1 MEAMMVDD
9 TTIIGIVFFL
19 LAPFIGMLVIGLDR
33 KITARMQ
40 NRIGPPV
47 LQPLY
52 DVMKLFGKEDRVVNK
67 AQIIFAIGFF
77 GMTLLATVFFCLRS
91 DLLVVF
97 FLLNAGAIFMVLGA
111 YSTRS
116 AFSTIG
122 ANRELIQMLA
132 YEPIF
137 LLVIFCIGY
146 TVKSFEIT
154 AIYEPLILK
163 LPLAL
168 VAMVIVLMIK
178 MQKSPFDISTAH
190 TEIISGTMVEY
201 SGTYLGILKLTHW
214 YELFVILGVMGLFVI
229 VPGNFLLS
237 IVAMILLIAIVYL
250 VVMIIDN
257 ITTRLTWDSLP
268 KVALPIGIGLIV
280 VNMIFVAVTAGG
292 A

>member
-1 MEAMMVDD
+1 MDFWPAF
-9 TTIIGIVFFL
+9 IGFIFLL

-52 DVMKLFGKEDRVVNK
+52 DVIKLFGKEDKIVNRGQVV
-67 AQIIFAIGFF
+67 FAYAFF
-77 GMTLLATVFFCLRS
+77 VMVVLATSLFCLRS
-91 DLLVVF
+91 DLLVIF
-97 FLLNAGAIFMVLGA
+97 FLLNAGAIFMVMGA

-122 ANRELIQMLA
+122 ANRELLQMLA

-137 LLVIFCIGY
+137 LLVIFSIGY
-146 TVKSFEIT
+146 AVKSFTID

-201 SGTYLGILKLTHW
+201 SGTYLGLLKLTHW
-214 YELFVILGVMGLFVI
+214 YELFLILGTMALFVI
-229 VPGNFLLS
+229 IPGNFVLS
-237 IVAMILLIAIVYL
+237 IIAMLVLIAVVYGIVML
-250 VVMIIDN
+250 IDN
-257 ITTRLTWDSLP
+257 ITTRLTWDALL
-268 KVALPIGIGLIV
+268 KVALPLGIGLI
-280 VNMIFVAVTAGG
+280 TANLIYVWYIGG

>member
-1 MEAMMVDD
+1 MEYIG
-9 TTIIGIVFFL
+9 IIGIVMFL

-52 DVMKLFGKEDRVVNK
+52 DVIKLFGKEDKIVNK
-67 AQIIFAIGFF
+67 GQVIFAIAYFV
-77 GMTLLATVFFCLRS
+77 MVLLATLIFCLRS

-97 FLLNAGAIFMVLGA
+97 FLMNAGAIFMVLGA
-111 YSTRS
+111 YSTKS
-116 AFSTIG
+116 AFSAIG
-122 ANRELIQMLA
+122 ANRELMQMLA

-137 LLVIFCIGY
+137 LLVIFSIGY
-146 TVKSFEIT
+146 SVNSFEVI
-154 AIYEPLILK
+154 AIYTPLILK

-168 VAMVIVLMIK
+168 IAMVIVLMIK

-201 SGTYLGILKLTHW
+201 SGIYLGILKLTHW
-214 YELFVILGVMGLFVI
+214 YELFIILGVIGLFVVI
-229 VPGNFLLS
+229 PGSFILS
-237 IVAMILLIAIVYL
+237 VVAMLILLAVVYL
-250 VVMIIDN
+250 AIMVIDN
-257 ITTRLTWDSLP
+257 VTTRLTWDALP
-268 KVALPIGIGLIV
+268 KIALPIGLGLITINLIYV
-280 VNMIFVAVTAGG
+280 VVAGG